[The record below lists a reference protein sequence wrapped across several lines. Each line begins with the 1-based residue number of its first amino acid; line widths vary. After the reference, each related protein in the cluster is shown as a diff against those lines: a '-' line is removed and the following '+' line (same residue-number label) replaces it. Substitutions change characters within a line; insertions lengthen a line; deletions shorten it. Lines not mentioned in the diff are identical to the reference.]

1 MLYSTCVIIS
11 YDFTC
16 TRVYIHIY
24 IYIYYTKKK
33 MFVLQASS
41 HLYNIYTFN
50 YHMTNIHLLHL
61 VLEPVVVLHDQLC

>member
-1 MLYSTCVIIS
+1 MLYITCVIIS

-16 TRVYIHIY
+16 TRV
-24 IYIYYTKKK
+24 YYTKKK